1 MYLYM
6 AMLKTRF
13 SKKQLLEA
21 GIVLVIILLLTGVYL
36 KNDIWLKISLGL
48 LFIDIIFPPA
58 FYPFAWIWFNLSDI
72 LGTVVSK
79 IILSV
84 IFFIIVL
91 PVGIIRKI
99 LGKDSLLLKKFRKD
113 QGSVMKI
120 RNYTYQS
127 ADFDKPF

>member
-1 MYLYM
+1 MS
-6 AMLKTRF
+6 KTGF

-36 KNDIWLKISLGL
+36 KNDIFLKISIIL
-48 LFIDIIFPPA
+48 LFLDIIFPPA

-72 LGTVVSK
+72 LGTIVSK
-79 IILSV
+79 IILGV